1 MIGPVKS
8 PSVHL
13 KTTLVMCGQ
22 LKFSVNMYLSTT
34 TTFCFVNFSVHE
46 NSTKLVLYSKF
57 TYESQFSEKSSL
69 EICLLVLEILN
80 KQTFFPFFE
89 TPVYNQILTT
99 IPRAHP
105 QPTHPGLGCG

>member
-57 TYESQFSEKSSL
+57 TYESQFSEKKQFRNL
-69 EICLLVLEILN
+69 FIGFRDI
-80 KQTFFPFFE
+80 KQTNILSFFE
-89 TPVYNQILTT
+89 TPCI
-99 IPRAHP
+99 
-105 QPTHPGLGCG
+105 